1 MSRLPKRKL
10 TEKELLEKAME
21 ELEKA
26 KRYVSSG
33 RRMAL
38 SHHLNQAD
46 AYLHGAVNQL
56 NYVEQLLRV
65 MKDERRV

>member
-1 MSRLPKRKL
+1 MSRLPKKKM
-10 TEKELLEKAME
+10 TADELLQKVME

-38 SHHLNQAD
+38 AHHLNQAD

-65 MKDERRV
+65 MKNGRTA